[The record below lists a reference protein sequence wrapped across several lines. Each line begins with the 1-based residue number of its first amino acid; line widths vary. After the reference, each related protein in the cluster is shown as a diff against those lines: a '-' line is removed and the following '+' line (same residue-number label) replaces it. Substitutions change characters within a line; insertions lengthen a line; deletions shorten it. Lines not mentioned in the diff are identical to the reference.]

1 MQNSFDFALALP
13 EILLLILAAGVL
25 IFDSFNKTE
34 ARHNTFVL
42 SQLSLIIVALVVL
55 WQWNAGVA
63 GVSFSGLYVVDSLSH
78 FLKLLS
84 CIGGVGDLVIRS
96 PICRAT

>member
-55 WQWNAGVA
+55 WQWNAGMA
-63 GVSFSGLYVVDSLSH
+63 GISFSGLYVVDSLS
-78 FLKLLS
+78 FLKAVVLY
-84 CIGGVGDLVIRS
+84 CGVGDLVIRS